1 MNEPEIVR
9 LKNAVDERDHAVGS
23 QTAPVTLLEY
33 GNFQCIH
40 CGRAFPVIKEIQR
53 LLGADLCFV
62 VRNFP
67 TVRTHPRA
75 IRAAEA
81 AESAAAQGKFW
92 EMHDELFTTNRRWR
106 TVTFCATQNE
116 SDSMLKDSRAIW
128 LKTPFSKIYINEV
141 RYTDTPMSIACCW
154 RSSKRIPKVV
164 SEFLNARK
172 VSGACLTGSYVV
184 EEIV

>member
-23 QTAPVTLLEY
+23 QTAAVTLLEY

-40 CGRAFPVIKEIQR
+40 CGRAFPVNKEIQR
-53 LLGADLCFV
+53 LLGADLRFV

-67 TVRTHPRA
+67 TVRTHLRA

-92 EMHDELFTTNRRWR
+92 EMHDELFTHQQALEDR
-106 TVTFCATQNE
+106 
-116 SDSMLKDSRAIW
+116 DL
-128 LKTPFSKIYINEV
+128 L
-141 RYTDTPMSIACCW
+141 RYA
-154 RSSKRIPKVV
+154 KRIGLDVERFARDMPEN
-164 SEFLNARK
+164 SFLKNIEAEYQ
-172 VSGACLTGSYVV
+172 SALFDEYCHSHSHALH
-184 EEIV
+184 